1 MFSLFGGVFAL
12 FAFLGA
18 YLRKGGGLTGVLAC
32 ALAVMSLISIFG
44 LDYAEVF
51 IFPTLAIE
59 FPEVV
64 LKYGDGTL
72 MPSVAFAFPL
82 SGVFFLVGYVLFS
95 HELKKRKCISKNSAV
110 MLMVGTLIFGVGLSG
125 MVPMLVLRL
134 GSVLFGLGLIW
145 TGLSLRKHVSE
156 FEQYRAQQF

>member
-1 MFSLFGGVFAL
+1 
-12 FAFLGA
+12 
-18 YLRKGGGLTGVLAC
+18 
-32 ALAVMSLISIFG
+32 
-44 LDYAEVF
+44 
-51 IFPTLAIE
+51 
-59 FPEVV
+59 
-64 LKYGDGTL
+64 
-72 MPSVAFAFPL
+72 
-82 SGVFFLVGYVLFS
+82 LVGYVLFS